1 MTDLWLYGGDE
12 MKVILMV
19 IVDFTEAL
27 LHATF
32 GEWDSAMTTLLIFM
46 VMDYL
51 ACTVIKKLYK
61 CDIKSKNIKCK
72 TGWKGISKKCMLFVF
87 IIAAHRIDLLIS
99 IQYIRNI
106 VVVAFITNELLSL
119 IESAKM
125 MGIRVPQIFMTAIEI
140 LREKIGMTME
150 EIEAE
155 LETEIEKEGTK

>member
-1 MTDLWLYGGDE
+1 

-19 IVDFTEAL
+19 IVDFANTL

-32 GEWDSAMTTLLIFM
+32 GEWDSAMTTLLFFM
-46 VMDYL
+46 AMDYL
-51 ACTVIKKLYK
+51 ACTVIKNLYK
-61 CDIKSKNIKCK
+61 CDTKNKKLKCK
-72 TGWKGISKKCMLFVF
+72 TGWKGISKKSMLFVF
-87 IIAAHRIDLLIS
+87 IMAAHRMDLLMTT
-99 IQYIRNI
+99 QCIRNI

>member
-1 MTDLWLYGGDE
+1 M

-19 IVDFTEAL
+19 MVDIAETL

-32 GEWDSAMTTLLIFM
+32 GEWNSAMTTLLIFM
-46 VMDYL
+46 TMDYL
-51 ACTVIKKLYK
+51 ACMVIKKLYK
-61 CDIKSKNIKCK
+61 CDTKAKNLKCK
-72 TGWKGISKKCMLFVF
+72 TGWKGISKKCMLIVF
-87 IIAAHRIDLLIS
+87 IMAAHRIDLLMTT
-99 IQYIRNI
+99 QYIRNI

-125 MGIRVPQIFMTAIEI
+125 MGIRVPQIFMTTIEI

-155 LETEIEKEGTK
+155 LENGLEKQETK